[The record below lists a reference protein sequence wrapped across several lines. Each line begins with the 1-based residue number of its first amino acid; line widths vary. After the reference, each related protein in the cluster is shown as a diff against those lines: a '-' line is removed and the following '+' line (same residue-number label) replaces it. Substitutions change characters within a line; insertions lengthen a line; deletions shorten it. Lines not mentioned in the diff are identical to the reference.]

1 MRDLKPC
8 DVDIEMFGQYLQP
21 LANELDVNA
30 YSRAE
35 RFLQFEAI
43 GNEPGFRLTLS
54 GPSVRSSF
62 GAADAARVP
71 GVTNAGT
78 ATVNP

>member
-1 MRDLKPC
+1 MR
-8 DVDIEMFGQYLQP
+8 IGHYLQP

-30 YSRAE
+30 YSRVE
-35 RFLQFEAI
+35 RFQQFEAF

-54 GPSVRSSF
+54 EPYLRSSF
-62 GAADAARVP
+62 GAADAARVL